1 MLQRLSKPFDAAT
14 LEPNRPECNPDSLS
28 TSALVLLERIHHLM
42 ASPPP
47 GRLGWSF
54 CHTKQVIRT
63 FF

>member
-1 MLQRLSKPFDAAT
+1 VLQRLSKPFDAAT

-47 GRLGWSF
+47 ADWDGVF
-54 CHTKQVIRT
+54 VIRSK
-63 FF
+63 